1 MRRLYKKKKQ
11 MGIIYFLIIG
21 CIFFQNSLI
30 GFSKNWNEPF
40 GAIMEA
46 EKTVESA
53 AKLSDQTLYAKS
65 AVLMDGKSGR
75 VLYGKNPDEIMAM
88 ASTTKIMTCIIALEY
103 GNKEDIYTVSSYAS
117 SQPKVKLGAMT
128 GEQYR
133 MKDLLY
139 SLMLESHND
148 AAVIIA
154 EGVAGS
160 VEAFAALM
168 NQKAQELGC
177 MNTCFVTPN
186 GLDAQGHHTTAA
198 ELARIMKYCLLESS
212 KKEEFLKITRT
223 VSYTFSDVK
232 QKRSISCQNH
242 NTLLSMMD
250 GAVSGK
256 TGFTGNAGYCYVG
269 AVERDGKF
277 LIVALLACGWPNN
290 RNYKWSDTKLLMEYG
305 FSNYEYKDIY
315 EISNLADVPVINGQA
330 ENVAL
335 RVEDGTKQL
344 NYLMKD
350 GETVHIRKKL
360 PSQLTAPVDA
370 KTAVGVIEYYIDEEK
385 IKEYFIYPK
394 ESVKAIDFRWCLE
407 QVKQLFFL
415 YANLG
420 NESNF
425 DL

>member
-1 MRRLYKKKKQ
+1 MKKKK
-11 MGIIYFLIIG
+11 LHKKK
-21 CIFFQNSLI
+21 
-30 GFSKNWNEPF
+30 KNWKKHMGTVCFLLIVCILLQNQSVGFTKSWNYEIE
-40 GAIMEA
+40 AIVQPEQS
-46 EKTVESA
+46 ETA
-53 AKLSDQTLYAKS
+53 ANTTAISDQKLYAKS
-65 AVLMDGKSGR
+65 AVLMDGNSGR
-75 VLYGKNPDEIMAM
+75 VLYGKNQDEVLAM

-103 GNKEDIYTVSSYAS
+103 GNKDDVYTVSSYAS
-117 SQPKVKLGAMT
+117 SQPKVKLGAIT

-133 MKDLLY
+133 MEDLLY

-177 MNTCFVTPN
+177 TNTCFVTPN

-198 ELARIMKYCLLESS
+198 ELARIMKYCLLESP
-212 KKEEFLKITRT
+212 KKNEFLTITRT
-223 VSYTFSDVK
+223 ASYTFSDIK
-232 QKRSISCQNH
+232 KKRSISCQNH
-242 NTLLSMMD
+242 NALLSMMN

-269 AVERDGKF
+269 AVERDGKL

-290 RNYKWSDTKLLMEYG
+290 RTYKWSDTKLLMEYG
-305 FSNYEYKDIY
+305 FSNYNYRNIY
-315 EISNLADVPVINGQA
+315 EIQNLKDVPVVNGQE
-330 ENVAL
+330 ENVSL
-335 RVEDGTKQL
+335 RIEDGTKQL

-360 PSQLTAPVDA
+360 PSQLIAPVDA
-370 KTAVGVIEYYIDEEK
+370 KTAVGVIEYYIGEEK
-385 IKEYFIYPK
+385 IKEYFVYPK
-394 ESVKAIDFRWCLE
+394 KSVKVIDFRWCLE

-415 YANLG
+415 H
-420 NESNF
+420 SNM
-425 DL
+425 

>member
-1 MRRLYKKKKQ
+1 MKKEKLYEKKKNKQ
-11 MGIIYFLIIG
+11 KHIKVICFLVIS
-21 CIFFQNSLI
+21 CIFLQNSFV
-30 GFSKNWNEPF
+30 GSTKNWNYEIEPITESTT
-40 GAIMEA
+40 AI
-46 EKTVESA
+46 
-53 AKLSDQTLYAKS
+53 SDQKLYAKS

-75 VLYGKNPDEIMAM
+75 VLYGKNPDEVMAM

-103 GNKEDIYTVSSYAS
+103 GNKDDIYTVSSYAS
-117 SQPKVKLGAMT
+117 SQPKVKLGAVT

-133 MKDLLY
+133 MGDLLY

-160 VEAFAALM
+160 VEAFTALM

-177 MNTCFVTPN
+177 INTCFVTPN

-198 ELARIMKYCLLESS
+198 ELARIMKYCLLESP
-212 KKEEFLKITRT
+212 KKDEFLTITRT
-223 VSYTFSDVK
+223 TSYTFSDLK
-232 QKRSISCQNH
+232 KKRSISCQNH
-242 NTLLSMMD
+242 NALLSMMN

-290 RNYKWSDTKLLMEYG
+290 RTYKWSDTKLLMEYG
-305 FSNYEYKDIY
+305 FSNYYYKDIY
-315 EISNLADVPVINGQA
+315 EIQNLADVPVVNGQV
-330 ENVAL
+330 ETVAL
-335 RVEDGTKQL
+335 RIEDGTKQL

-350 GETVHIRKKL
+350 GEAVHIRRKL
-360 PSQLTAPVDA
+360 PSQLTAPIDA
-370 KTAVGVIEYYIDEEK
+370 KTAVGVIEYYIGEEK
-385 IKEYFIYPK
+385 IEEYFIYPK

-415 YANLG
+415 YADIEN
-420 NESNF
+420 
-425 DL
+425 

>member
-1 MRRLYKKKKQ
+1 
-11 MGIIYFLIIG
+11 
-21 CIFFQNSLI
+21 
-30 GFSKNWNEPF
+30 
-40 GAIMEA
+40 
-46 EKTVESA
+46 
-53 AKLSDQTLYAKS
+53 
-65 AVLMDGKSGR
+65 
-75 VLYGKNPDEIMAM
+75 
-88 ASTTKIMTCIIALEY
+88 
-103 GNKEDIYTVSSYAS
+103 
-117 SQPKVKLGAMT
+117 
-128 GEQYR
+128 
-133 MKDLLY
+133 
-139 SLMLESHND
+139 
-148 AAVIIA
+148 
-154 EGVAGS
+154 
-160 VEAFAALM
+160 
-168 NQKAQELGC
+168 

-198 ELARIMKYCLLESS
+198 ELARIMKYCLLESP

-394 ESVKAIDFRWCLE
+394 KSVKAIDFRWCLE

>member
-117 SQPKVKLGAMT
+117 SQPKVKLGAVT

-198 ELARIMKYCLLESS
+198 ELARIMKYCLLESP

-305 FSNYEYKDIY
+305 FSNYDYKDIY
-315 EISNLADVPVINGQA
+315 EIPNLADVPVINGQA

-394 ESVKAIDFRWCLE
+394 KSVKAIDFRWCLE